1 MERLTLCGW
10 AETSVEEI
18 EKTVRAWA
26 ERVQCTVEEMIWA
39 IERIF
44 SAGGTPDL
52 EALDDLWKELEEIGR
67 ESRVRRRKMERS
79 RARAIEQ
86 RYRAEIHR
94 VERERFYRRIYKPP

>member
-1 MERLTLCGW
+1 MERLALCGW
-10 AETSVEEI
+10 TETSVEEI

-44 SAGGTPDL
+44 SAGGTPDF
-52 EALDDLWKELEEIGR
+52 ESMDDLRAELEEADK
-67 ESRVRRRKMERS
+67 EPCARRRKLERD

-94 VERERFYRRIYKPP
+94 FERERFYRRIYKPP